1 MNVIEEIK
9 ERLKLY
15 PQAKYESGD
24 DYIRVLPQSKDGFT
38 VELIIENGGCT
49 VHFNGWHERF
59 DTVEEGL
66 NCFTF
71 GLSKDCRLREYH
83 RSGVTYK
90 WTVEY
95 KENDEWVEDSTTGL
109 LIYPYFGRKE
119 IRYLQYSLIGEEEE
133 KAKTDA

>member
-1 MNVIEEIK
+1 M
-9 ERLKLY
+9 
-15 PQAKYESGD
+15 Q
-24 DYIRVLPQSKDGFT
+24 VLTLG
-38 VELIIENGGCT
+38 
-49 VHFNGWHERF
+49 
-59 DTVEEGL
+59 
-66 NCFTF
+66 
-71 GLSKDCRLREYH
+71 